1 MKENTMGILRR
12 TIYGILF
19 LTGVILPT
27 MLSIL
32 LVMFVLIPL
41 SGIIWIITGKSYVNS
56 LLNMPDRIN
65 IVDKYLIKLL
75 RITKWKI

>member
-1 MKENTMGILRR
+1 MKENTMVILRR

-75 RITKWKI
+75 RITK

>member
-1 MKENTMGILRR
+1 MKENTMVILRR

-19 LTGVILPT
+19 LMGVSLPT

-32 LVMFVLIPL
+32 LVIFVLIPL
-41 SGIIWIITGKSYVNS
+41 SGIVWIITGKSYVSS
-56 LLNMPDRIN
+56 LLNIPNRID

-75 RITKWKI
+75 RITK

>member
-1 MKENTMGILRR
+1 MKENTMVILRR

-19 LTGVILPT
+19 LMGVILPT

-32 LVMFVLIPL
+32 LVMLVLIPL
-41 SGIIWIITGKSYVNS
+41 SGIVWIITGKSYVSS
-56 LLNMPDRIN
+56 LLNIPDRIN

-75 RITKWKI
+75 RITK

>member
-1 MKENTMGILRR
+1 MKENTMVILRR

-32 LVMFVLIPL
+32 LVMVVLIPL
-41 SGIIWIITGKSYVNS
+41 SGITWIITGKSYVSS
-56 LLNMPDRIN
+56 LLNIPDRIN
-65 IVDKYLIKLL
+65 IVNKHLIKLL
-75 RITKWKI
+75 RIPK

>member
-1 MKENTMGILRR
+1 MKETTMVILRR

-19 LTGVILPT
+19 LMGVILPT

-32 LVMFVLIPL
+32 LVMLVLIPL
-41 SGIIWIITGKSYVNS
+41 SGIVWIITGKSYVSS
-56 LLNMPDRIN
+56 LLNIPDRLS

-75 RITKWKI
+75 RIPK

>member
-1 MKENTMGILRR
+1 MKETTMIILRR

-19 LTGVILPT
+19 LMGVILPT

-32 LVMFVLIPL
+32 LVMLVLIPL
-41 SGIIWIITGKSYVNS
+41 SGIVWIITGKSYVSS
-56 LLNMPDRIN
+56 LLNIPDRLS

-75 RITKWKI
+75 RITK

>member
-1 MKENTMGILRR
+1 MKENTMVILRR

-19 LTGVILPT
+19 LMGVILPT

-32 LVMFVLIPL
+32 LVMLVLIPL
-41 SGIIWIITGKSYVNS
+41 SGIIWIITGKSYISS
-56 LLNMPDRIN
+56 LLNIPDRLN

-75 RITKWKI
+75 RITK

>member
-1 MKENTMGILRR
+1 MKETTMVILRR

-19 LTGVILPT
+19 LMGVILPT

-32 LVMFVLIPL
+32 LVMLVLIPL
-41 SGIIWIITGKSYVNS
+41 SGIVWIIAGKSYVSS
-56 LLNMPDRIN
+56 LLNIPDRLS

-75 RITKWKI
+75 RIPK

>member
-1 MKENTMGILRR
+1 MKENTMVILRR

-19 LTGVILPT
+19 LMGVSLPT

-32 LVMFVLIPL
+32 LVMLVLIPL
-41 SGIIWIITGKSYVNS
+41 SGIVWIITGKSYVSS

-75 RITKWKI
+75 RITK

>member
-1 MKENTMGILRR
+1 MVILRR

-75 RITKWKI
+75 RITK

>member
-1 MKENTMGILRR
+1 MKENTMVILRR

-19 LTGVILPT
+19 LMGVSLPT

-32 LVMFVLIPL
+32 LVMLVLIPL
-41 SGIIWIITGKSYVNS
+41 SGIVWIITGKSYVSS
-56 LLNMPDRIN
+56 LLNIPDRLN

-75 RITKWKI
+75 RITK

>member
-1 MKENTMGILRR
+1 MKENTMVILRR

-19 LTGVILPT
+19 LMGVILPT

-32 LVMFVLIPL
+32 LVMLVLIPL
-41 SGIIWIITGKSYVNS
+41 SGIVWIITGKSYVSS
-56 LLNMPDRIN
+56 LLNIPDRLN

-75 RITKWKI
+75 RITK

>member
-1 MKENTMGILRR
+1 MKENTMVILRR

-19 LTGVILPT
+19 LMGVILPT

-32 LVMFVLIPL
+32 LVMLVLIPL
-41 SGIIWIITGKSYVNS
+41 SGIVWIITGKSYVSS
-56 LLNMPDRIN
+56 LLNIPDKLN

-75 RITKWKI
+75 RITK

>member
-1 MKENTMGILRR
+1 MKENTMVILRR

-19 LTGVILPT
+19 LMGVILPS

-32 LVMFVLIPL
+32 LVLLVLIPL
-41 SGIIWIITGKSYVNS
+41 SGIVWIITGKSYVNS
-56 LLNMPDRIN
+56 LLNIPDRLN

-75 RITKWKI
+75 RITK

>member
-1 MKENTMGILRR
+1 MKENTMVILRR

-19 LTGVILPT
+19 LMGVILPT

-32 LVMFVLIPL
+32 LVMLVLIPL
-41 SGIIWIITGKSYVNS
+41 SGIVWIITGKSYVSS
-56 LLNMPDRIN
+56 LLNIPNRLD

-75 RITKWKI
+75 RITK

>member
-1 MKENTMGILRR
+1 MKENTMVILRR

-32 LVMFVLIPL
+32 LVMLVLIPL
-41 SGIIWIITGKSYVNS
+41 SGIVWIITGKSYVSS
-56 LLNMPDRIN
+56 LLNIPDRLN

-75 RITKWKI
+75 RITK